1 MKKHIENYLTTNVVP
16 NWFRMN
22 SMLANAGKFQMIFL
36 GSSINNNNIIFI
48 VENKH
53 IKSNNEVKLLG
64 ITIDHKLTLQNT

>member
-1 MKKHIENYLTTNVVP
+1 MKKHIENYLTTHVVP

-36 GSSINNNNIIFI
+36 ESSINNNNIIFI

-53 IKSNNEVKLLG
+53 IKSNNEVKLLA